1 MRCELSPSDESLVS
15 QAAELGDMDAFA
27 EIVRRHRRKILLL
40 QRRLTGEV
48 AMAEDLTQETF
59 IRAWEKLG
67 TFRGTGSFGA
77 WLASLS
83 YNVFRA
89 HWRGTRN
96 LRAEVSLD
104 DVRPAQAHA
113 DGRAGVP
120 LTEPVASTGAAG
132 SADPAVS
139 MDLERLLGV
148 LDRQDQVIM
157 VLTYAYGLSNPEI
170 GAVLEMPV
178 GTVKAR
184 IHRAKARIRDWLAA
198 PATGRTGAEGG
209 RPHETVPTGDQ
220 RAAPPPLVGVLG
232 GA

>member
-1 MRCELSPSDESLVS
+1 MPQVRCKLSPSDESLVS
-15 QAAELGDMDAFA
+15 QAAELGDMEAFA
-27 EIVRRHRRKILLL
+27 EIVRRHRKKILLL

-59 IRAWEKLG
+59 IRAWERLG

-89 HWRGTRN
+89 HWRRSRN
-96 LRAEVSLD
+96 VQAEVSLD
-104 DVRPAQAHA
+104 DANPAGEQIV
-113 DGRAGVP
+113 DAG
-120 LTEPVASTGAAG
+120 L
-132 SADPAVS
+132 ADPAVS
-139 MDLERLLGV
+139 ADLDRLLSV
-148 LDRQDQVIM
+148 LSREDQVIM

-184 IHRAKARIRDWLAA
+184 IHRAKARIRAWLDA
-198 PATGRTGAEGG
+198 PGG
-209 RPHETVPTGDQ
+209 RAEADSERPPEMVATRKQ
-220 RAAPPPLVGVLG
+220 RAPITPLIGVLG
-232 GA
+232 GT